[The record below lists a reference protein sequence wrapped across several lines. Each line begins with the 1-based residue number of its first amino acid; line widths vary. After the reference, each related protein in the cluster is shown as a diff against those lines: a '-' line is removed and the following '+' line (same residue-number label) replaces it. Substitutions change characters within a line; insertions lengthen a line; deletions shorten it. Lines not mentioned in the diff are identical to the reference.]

1 MNQRTTLA
9 QVQTSE
15 RFYRIPKALFE
26 HEHYS
31 KMKLESKVA
40 YALLRDRFELS
51 VKNGWVDKNGF
62 VYLTYTVE
70 NLMKILGCGKNKVIA
85 IKKELAEF
93 NLLEEERVGYNKP
106 NRIYVLNLDTA
117 RTFENQTTS
126 EHSDSKEV
134 SKSNH
139 HGLENKPPEF
149 QNQTTM
155 VSKSNPND
163 TEYSDTNFNETD
175 LLDEEE
181 EVERKKNQIISEF
194 GKSIGKSLISEAEL
208 NTEFNL
214 KDITYFNQYLL
225 QALDNAVTKH
235 KKFNKPIGDFYIP
248 MEGF

>member
-134 SKSNH
+134 SKSN
-139 HGLENKPPEF
+139 
-149 QNQTTM
+149 
-155 VSKSNPND
+155 PND

-225 QALDNAVTKH
+225 QALDNAVAKH
-235 KKFNKPIGDFYIP
+235 KKFNKPVSNFYIP